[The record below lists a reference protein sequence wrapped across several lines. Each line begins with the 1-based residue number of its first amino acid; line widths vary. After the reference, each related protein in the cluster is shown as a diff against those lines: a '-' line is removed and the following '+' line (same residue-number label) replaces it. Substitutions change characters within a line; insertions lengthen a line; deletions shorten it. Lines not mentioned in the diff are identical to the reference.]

1 MFCVPPLII
10 SKLTGGKNEKPA
22 RGGGGVEMKNYVNKW
37 FPLQILLHKS
47 KEKRTEVIGRLLFT
61 QITKTFELFQY
72 IFILV
77 SQL

>member
-22 RGGGGVEMKNYVNKW
+22 RGGGVEMKNYVNKW

-47 KEKRTEVIGRLLFT
+47 KEKRTAVIGRLLFT